1 MEYNSKEMIVLYQ
14 KAVQYYQQLEPGKK
28 EEGFQLLLEA
38 AENGVTPACK
48 MLGLLYMS
56 GQYEPF
62 PERDEA
68 MAVRWW
74 RAAAE
79 NGDEEAMF
87 WLGQC
92 YEDGIGVDVNKE
104 EAAIWKKF
112 AVANGFVAEGD
123 ESDELPAEPEE
134 AVIPAS
140 KKEKR
145 KNRKKVKADKKN
157 QPSNVEAEP
166 AEPKKNEYQVS
177 EPEKESK
184 KESKSKEEVK
194 KPKQLRQ
201 EELPQLRKKLI
212 QPVETVKAAIQ
223 KKQFQLKEVD
233 KKQEEEEAEALR
245 FAREEEE
252 ARRISNQYR
261 IRVGAGGALCCLL
274 MLWILLL
281 LFYWLV
287 RRPMQEYMFIFW
299 ILTAVFSG
307 ITALGGYSMGVKK
320 AQRRIDLVTEYRKT
334 PFYHAHGCELG
345 QMSKQQQW
353 CYKIYRSLAKNYF
366 PVTYRKKMDLPEL
379 RGYRGCLYTNWIYQ
393 SRKEKVQPEF
403 VILTEKA
410 VYVVRTVYI
419 TGKVQGD
426 LADTGWSLFSDGA
439 KDLTAER
446 IPNLVDE
453 NARAIR
459 IIKEDLVQYFDL
471 PLEQI
476 PFYNVIFWNQE
487 VDIKGLRR
495 MAAEDDTVFVQGLAD
510 KLRGSLGVWESKLPT
525 HNMGLDELTFAFE
538 QIGRQFIKRSGW

>member
-1 MEYNSKEMIVLYQ
+1 MEDDLMEMVSLYQ
-14 KAVQYYQQLEPGKK
+14 KAVQCYQQQEPEKQ

-56 GQYEPF
+56 GQYAPY
-62 PERDEA
+62 PEIDET

-92 YEDGIGVDVNKE
+92 YEDGIGVDVNPE

-123 ESDELPAEPEE
+123 EGESLPAESEE
-134 AVIPAS
+134 QAPITS
-140 KKEKR
+140 KDEKH
-145 KNRKKVKADKKN
+145 KDRKKDKAKKDKKHK
-157 QPSNVEAEP
+157 SAKVKTETSKTET
-166 AEPKKNEYQVS
+166 KVFSVS
-177 EPEKESK
+177 RTQKEGEPEKEIK
-184 KESKSKEEVK
+184 KANETQQEVVLQ
-194 KPKQLRQ
+194 P
-201 EELPQLRKKLI
+201 RKRFVR
-212 QPVETVKAAIQ
+212 PVETGKAVIQ

-233 KKQEEEEAEALR
+233 KKQEEEEAEVLR
-245 FAREEEE
+245 FAREEEK
-252 ARRISNQYR
+252 ARKISNQYR
-261 IRVGAGGALCCLL
+261 MRVGTGGALCCLL
-274 MLWILLL
+274 MLWVFL
-281 LFYWLV
+281 LFFYWIV
-287 RRPMQEYMFIFW
+287 RRPLQEHMFIFW
-299 ILTAVFSG
+299 ILAAVFSG
-307 ITALGGYSMGVKK
+307 AAVLSGYSLGVKK
-320 AQRRIDLVTEYRKT
+320 AQRRIELVAEYRKT

-345 QMSKQQQW
+345 QMSRQQQW
-353 CYKIYRSLAKNYF
+353 CYKIYRSLSKNYF
-366 PVTYRKKMDLPEL
+366 PVTYRKKIDLPEL

-393 SRKEKVQPEF
+393 SDKEKAQPEF

-410 VYVVRTVYI
+410 VYVVRTVYL
-419 TGKVQGD
+419 TGTIRGD

-453 NARAIR
+453 NARSIR
-459 IIKEDLVQYFDL
+459 IMKEDLVQYFDL

-495 MAAEDDTVFVQGLAD
+495 IAAEDDVVFVQGFAD
-510 KLRGSLGVWESKLPT
+510 KLRGSLGVWESKIPT

>member
-1 MEYNSKEMIVLYQ
+1 MEDDLMEMVSLYQ
-14 KAVQYYQQLEPGKK
+14 KAVQCYQQQEPEKQ

-56 GQYEPF
+56 GQYAPY
-62 PERDEA
+62 PEIDET

-92 YEDGIGVDVNKE
+92 YEDGIGVDVNPE

-123 ESDELPAEPEE
+123 EGESLPAESEE
-134 AVIPAS
+134 QAPITS
-140 KKEKR
+140 KDEKH
-145 KNRKKVKADKKN
+145 KDRKKDKAKKDKKHK
-157 QPSNVEAEP
+157 SAKVKTETSKTET
-166 AEPKKNEYQVS
+166 KVFSVS
-177 EPEKESK
+177 RTQKEGEPEKEIK
-184 KESKSKEEVK
+184 KANETQQEVVLQ
-194 KPKQLRQ
+194 P
-201 EELPQLRKKLI
+201 RKRFVR
-212 QPVETVKAAIQ
+212 PVETVKAVIQ

-233 KKQEEEEAEALR
+233 KKQEEEEAEVLR
-245 FAREEEE
+245 FAREEEK
-252 ARRISNQYR
+252 ARKISNQYR
-261 IRVGAGGALCCLL
+261 MRVGTGGALCCLL
-274 MLWILLL
+274 MLWVFL
-281 LFYWLV
+281 LFFYWIV
-287 RRPMQEYMFIFW
+287 RRPLQEHMFIFW
-299 ILTAVFSG
+299 ILAAVFSG
-307 ITALGGYSMGVKK
+307 AAVLSGYSLGVKK
-320 AQRRIDLVTEYRKT
+320 AQRRIELVAEYRKT

-345 QMSKQQQW
+345 QMSRQQQW
-353 CYKIYRSLAKNYF
+353 CYKIYRSLSKNYF
-366 PVTYRKKMDLPEL
+366 PVTYRKKIDLPEL

-393 SRKEKVQPEF
+393 SDKEKAQPEF

-410 VYVVRTVYI
+410 VYVVRTVYL
-419 TGKVQGD
+419 TGTIRGD

-453 NARAIR
+453 NARSIR
-459 IIKEDLVQYFDL
+459 IMKEDLVQYFDL

-495 MAAEDDTVFVQGLAD
+495 IAAEDDVVFVQGFAD
-510 KLRGSLGVWESKLPT
+510 KLRGSLGVWESKIPT

>member
-1 MEYNSKEMIVLYQ
+1 MEDDLMEMVSLYQ
-14 KAVQYYQQLEPGKK
+14 KAVQCYQQQEPEKQ

-56 GQYEPF
+56 GQYAPY
-62 PERDEA
+62 PEIDET

-92 YEDGIGVDVNKE
+92 YEDGIGVDVNPE

-123 ESDELPAEPEE
+123 EGESLPAEPEE
-134 AVIPAS
+134 QAPITS
-140 KKEKR
+140 IDEKH
-145 KNRKKVKADKKN
+145 KDRKKDKAKKDKKHK
-157 QPSNVEAEP
+157 SAKVKTETSKTEA
-166 AEPKKNEYQVS
+166 KVFSVS
-177 EPEKESK
+177 RTQKEGEPEKEIK
-184 KESKSKEEVK
+184 KANETQQEVVLQ
-194 KPKQLRQ
+194 P
-201 EELPQLRKKLI
+201 RKRFVR
-212 QPVETVKAAIQ
+212 PVETVKAVIQ

-233 KKQEEEEAEALR
+233 KKQEEEEAEVLR
-245 FAREEEE
+245 FAREEEK
-252 ARRISNQYR
+252 ARKISNQYR
-261 IRVGAGGALCCLL
+261 MRVGTGGALCCLL
-274 MLWILLL
+274 MLWVFL
-281 LFYWLV
+281 LFFYWIV
-287 RRPMQEYMFIFW
+287 RRPLQEHMFIFW
-299 ILTAVFSG
+299 ILAAVFSG
-307 ITALGGYSMGVKK
+307 AAVLSGYSLGVKK
-320 AQRRIDLVTEYRKT
+320 AQRRIELVAEYRKT

-345 QMSKQQQW
+345 QMSRQQQW
-353 CYKIYRSLAKNYF
+353 CYKIYRSLSKNYF
-366 PVTYRKKMDLPEL
+366 PVTYRKKIDLPEL

-393 SRKEKVQPEF
+393 SDKEQAQPEF

-410 VYVVRTVYI
+410 VYVVRTVYL
-419 TGKVQGD
+419 TGTIRGD

-453 NARAIR
+453 NARSIR
-459 IIKEDLVQYFDL
+459 IMKEDLVQYFDL

-495 MAAEDDTVFVQGLAD
+495 IAAEDDVVFVQGFAD
-510 KLRGSLGVWESKLPT
+510 KLRGSLGVWESKIPT

>member
-1 MEYNSKEMIVLYQ
+1 MEDDLMEMVSLYQ
-14 KAVQYYQQLEPGKK
+14 KAVQCYQQQEPEKQ

-56 GQYEPF
+56 GQYAPY
-62 PERDEA
+62 PEIDET

-92 YEDGIGVDVNKE
+92 YEDGIGVDVNPE

-123 ESDELPAEPEE
+123 EGESLPAEPEE
-134 AVIPAS
+134 QAPITS
-140 KKEKR
+140 KDEKH
-145 KNRKKVKADKKN
+145 KDRKKDKAKKDKKHK
-157 QPSNVEAEP
+157 SAKVKTETSKTEA
-166 AEPKKNEYQVS
+166 KVFSVS
-177 EPEKESK
+177 RTQKEGEPEKEIK
-184 KESKSKEEVK
+184 KANETQQEVVLQ
-194 KPKQLRQ
+194 P
-201 EELPQLRKKLI
+201 RKRFVR
-212 QPVETVKAAIQ
+212 PVETVKAVIQ

-233 KKQEEEEAEALR
+233 KKQEEEEAEVLR
-245 FAREEEE
+245 FAREEEK
-252 ARRISNQYR
+252 ARKISNQYR
-261 IRVGAGGALCCLL
+261 MRVGTGGALCCLL
-274 MLWILLL
+274 MLWVFL
-281 LFYWLV
+281 LFFYWIV
-287 RRPMQEYMFIFW
+287 RRPLQEHMFIFW
-299 ILTAVFSG
+299 ILAAVFSG
-307 ITALGGYSMGVKK
+307 AAVLSGYSLGVKK
-320 AQRRIDLVTEYRKT
+320 AQRRIELVAEYRKT

-345 QMSKQQQW
+345 QMSRQQQW
-353 CYKIYRSLAKNYF
+353 CYKIYRSLSKNYF
-366 PVTYRKKMDLPEL
+366 PVTYRKKIDLPEL

-393 SRKEKVQPEF
+393 SDKEKAQPEF

-410 VYVVRTVYI
+410 VYVVRTVYL
-419 TGKVQGD
+419 TGTIRGD

-453 NARAIR
+453 NARSIR
-459 IIKEDLVQYFDL
+459 IMKEDLVQYFDL

-495 MAAEDDTVFVQGLAD
+495 IAAEDDVVFVQGFAD
-510 KLRGSLGVWESKLPT
+510 KLRGSLGVWESKIPT

>member
-1 MEYNSKEMIVLYQ
+1 MEDDLMEMVSLYQ
-14 KAVQYYQQLEPGKK
+14 KAVQCYQQQEPEKQ

-56 GQYEPF
+56 GQYAPY
-62 PERDEA
+62 PEIDET

-92 YEDGIGVDVNKE
+92 YEDGIGVDVNPE

-123 ESDELPAEPEE
+123 EGEPLPVEPEE
-134 AVIPAS
+134 QAPITS
-140 KKEKR
+140 KDEKY
-145 KNRKKVKADKKN
+145 KDRKKDKAKKDKKHK
-157 QPSNVEAEP
+157 SAKVKTETSKTET
-166 AEPKKNEYQVS
+166 KVFSVS
-177 EPEKESK
+177 RTQKEGEPEKEIK
-184 KESKSKEEVK
+184 KANETQQEVVLQ
-194 KPKQLRQ
+194 P
-201 EELPQLRKKLI
+201 RKRFVR
-212 QPVETVKAAIQ
+212 PVETVKAVIQ

-233 KKQEEEEAEALR
+233 KKQEEEEAEVLR
-245 FAREEEE
+245 FAREEEK
-252 ARRISNQYR
+252 ARKISNQYR
-261 IRVGAGGALCCLL
+261 MRVGTGGALCCLL
-274 MLWILLL
+274 MLWVFL
-281 LFYWLV
+281 LFFYWIV
-287 RRPMQEYMFIFW
+287 RRPLQEHMFIFW
-299 ILTAVFSG
+299 ILAAVFSG
-307 ITALGGYSMGVKK
+307 VAVLSGYSLGVKK
-320 AQRRIDLVTEYRKT
+320 AQRRIELVAEYRKT

-345 QMSKQQQW
+345 QMSRQQQW
-353 CYKIYRSLAKNYF
+353 CYKIYRSLSKNYF
-366 PVTYRKKMDLPEL
+366 PVTYRKKIDLPEL

-393 SRKEKVQPEF
+393 SDKEKAQPEF

-410 VYVVRTVYI
+410 VYVVRTVYL
-419 TGKVQGD
+419 TGTIRGD

-453 NARAIR
+453 NARSIR
-459 IIKEDLVQYFDL
+459 IMKEDLVQYFDL

-495 MAAEDDTVFVQGLAD
+495 IAAEDDVVFVQGFAD
-510 KLRGSLGVWESKLPT
+510 KLRGSLGVWESKIPT

>member
-1 MEYNSKEMIVLYQ
+1 MEYNSMEMIALYHD
-14 KAVQYYQQLEPGKK
+14 AVQCYQQSEPEKL
-28 EEGFQLLLEA
+28 EEGFGLLLEA
-38 AENGVTPACK
+38 AENGVTQACK

-62 PERDEA
+62 PEKDEA

-92 YEDGIGVDVNKE
+92 YEDGIGVEVNPA

-112 AVANGFVAEGD
+112 AVANGFVAEGEERE
-123 ESDELPAEPEE
+123 ESEEGEVLSEELEEVIVVAE
-134 AVIPAS
+134 
-140 KKEKR
+140 KKEKH
-145 KNRKKVKADKKN
+145 KKRKKEKQQKQA
-157 QPSNVEAEP
+157 EA
-166 AEPKKNEYQVS
+166 Q
-177 EPEKESK
+177 
-184 KESKSKEEVK
+184 
-194 KPKQLRQ
+194 
-201 EELPQLRKKLI
+201 PQLRKRFVR
-212 QPVETVKAAIQ
+212 PVETVKAVIQ
-223 KKQFQLKEVD
+223 KKQFQLKEVE
-233 KKQEEEEAEALR
+233 KKQEEAAAEAQR

-261 IRVGAGGALCCLL
+261 LRTGAGGALCCLL
-274 MLWILLL
+274 LLWILLL
-281 LFYWLV
+281 LVYWGV
-287 RRPMQEYMFIFW
+287 REPMQENMWIFW
-299 ILTAVFSG
+299 VLSALFSAVCVM
-307 ITALGGYSMGVKK
+307 GGYSLGVKK
-320 AQRRIDLVTEYRKT
+320 AQQRIDLVTEYRKT

-345 QMSKQQQW
+345 QMNRQQQW
-353 CYKIYRSLAKNYF
+353 CYKIYRSLAKTYF
-366 PVTYRKKMDLPEL
+366 PVTYRKKVDLPEL
-379 RGYRGCLYTNWIYQ
+379 RGYRGCLYTNWVYR
-393 SRKEKVQPEF
+393 SGNEKVQPEF

-410 VYVVRTVYI
+410 VYVVRTEYM

-426 LADTGWSLFSDGA
+426 LADTGWSLFADGA

-495 MAAEDDTVFVQGLAD
+495 IAAEDDTIFVQGFAD

-525 HNMGLDELTFAFE
+525 HNMGLDEMVFAFE

>member
-1 MEYNSKEMIVLYQ
+1 MEDDLMEMVSLYQ
-14 KAVQYYQQLEPGKK
+14 KAVQCYQQQEPEKQ

-56 GQYEPF
+56 GQYAPY
-62 PERDEA
+62 PEIDET

-87 WLGQC
+87 WLGKC
-92 YEDGIGVDVNKE
+92 YEDGIGVDVNPE

-123 ESDELPAEPEE
+123 EGESLPAEPEE
-134 AVIPAS
+134 QAPITS
-140 KKEKR
+140 KDEKH
-145 KNRKKVKADKKN
+145 KDRKKDKAKKDKKHK
-157 QPSNVEAEP
+157 SAKVKTETSKTEA
-166 AEPKKNEYQVS
+166 KVFSVS
-177 EPEKESK
+177 RTQKEGEPEKEIK
-184 KESKSKEEVK
+184 KANETQQEVVLQ
-194 KPKQLRQ
+194 P
-201 EELPQLRKKLI
+201 RKRFVR
-212 QPVETVKAAIQ
+212 PVETVKAVIQ
-223 KKQFQLKEVD
+223 KKQFQLKEVE
-233 KKQEEEEAEALR
+233 KKQEEEEAEAMR
-245 FAREEEE
+245 FAREEED
-252 ARRISNQYR
+252 ARKISNQYR
-261 IRVGAGGALCCLL
+261 MRVGTGGALCCLL
-274 MLWILLL
+274 MLWVFL
-281 LFYWLV
+281 LFFYWIV
-287 RRPMQEYMFIFW
+287 RRPLQDHMFIFW
-299 ILTAVFSG
+299 ILAAVFSG
-307 ITALGGYSMGVKK
+307 AAVLSGYSLGVKK
-320 AQRRIDLVTEYRKT
+320 AQRRIELVAEYRKT

-345 QMSKQQQW
+345 QMSRQQQW
-353 CYKIYRSLAKNYF
+353 CYKIYRSLSKNYF
-366 PVTYRKKMDLPEL
+366 PVTYRKKIDLPEL

-393 SRKEKVQPEF
+393 SDKEKAQPEF

-410 VYVVRTVYI
+410 VYVVRTVYL
-419 TGKVQGD
+419 TGTIRGD

-453 NARAIR
+453 NARSIR
-459 IIKEDLVQYFDL
+459 IMKEDLVQYFDL

-495 MAAEDDTVFVQGLAD
+495 IAAEDDVVFVQGFAD
-510 KLRGSLGVWESKLPT
+510 KLRGSLGVWESKIPT